1 MGIKFKYILCAY
13 SCLYIEHDWSGYT
26 YKMEEYVAKKV
37 LDVVITST
45 WGAIAFLGAWIIR
58 LTMVSNKTS
67 VSVATILEAIKNLSK
82 EVSEVKKDM
91 TVIRNDM
98 DTVLKCTEDQ
108 KGMWNA
114 TENERKR
121 LAKELTENKIKLI
134 RLQ

>member
-1 MGIKFKYILCAY
+1 
-13 SCLYIEHDWSGYT
+13 
-26 YKMEEYVAKKV
+26 MEEYVAKKV

-45 WGAIAFLGAWIIR
+45 WGAIAFITAWIIR
-58 LTMVSNKTS
+58 LTVGANKTS

>member
-1 MGIKFKYILCAY
+1 
-13 SCLYIEHDWSGYT
+13 
-26 YKMEEYVAKKV
+26 
-37 LDVVITST
+37 
-45 WGAIAFLGAWIIR
+45 
-58 LTMVSNKTS
+58 
-67 VSVATILEAIKNLSK
+67 
-82 EVSEVKKDM
+82 M

>member
-1 MGIKFKYILCAY
+1 
-13 SCLYIEHDWSGYT
+13 
-26 YKMEEYVAKKV
+26 MEEHVAKKV
-37 LDVVITST
+37 FDVIITST
-45 WGAIAFLGAWIIR
+45 WGAIAFLWAWILR
-58 LTMVSNKTS
+58 LTMVSNKMS
-67 VSVATILEAIKNLSK
+67 VSVATILVEIKNLSN
-82 EVSEVKKDM
+82 EVAEMKKDS

-98 DTVLKCTEDQ
+98 DTVKKCTEDQ